1 MELPQASRAC
11 VPRWRPTTE
20 FGGHGQ
26 QQQVVS
32 QAMGVLAG
40 LGGSAGESKFV
51 MDEAVLTDLM
61 ELEPLHEQLLGES
74 WAEGN
79 YGDYGGYLALPASS
93 HGGVF
98 AGPVPALASLQAFSY
113 ANGSLAASVQAF
125 QQELMLQQALES
137 SQQQSI
143 PGASSSQSSLA
154 MSSAVVSGMSSYSA
168 AVGGRSLS
176 SPSLSEA
183 AHMLLGNQG
192 LAGVVAR
199 DGRGMGDSRGGVDGR
214 NGKVEIGEG
223 GVVDKEDDKS
233 SVSTVEGNPVSSGNL
248 EAGVRRPRIAAELPL
263 PLRDRMMEA
272 LRLIGQSLEDV
283 LVQVWMPVVQGSRK
297 CLLTREQP
305 FVVEPN
311 NEQLWLYRNMT
322 EGYEFPAERAE
333 GKVLELPGRVFT
345 GQQAEWTPN
354 VQYYSSQ
361 EYLRVKEAQRC
372 DIRGSLAVPVLDP
385 VSRQCVA
392 VIELVGRAEKI
403 QYGPDVD
410 IIARALQAVNLTCP
424 VGLETP
430 PLERSSWGRQAA
442 LAEIA
447 EVLKG
452 VCEAHKLPLAQTWVP
467 TYRYGGRGDAK
478 AQSHNAVQVNGGRGV
493 RKVVLRIVDGDGPC
507 YVGEAR
513 MWGFRRA
520 CLEHALEKGQ
530 GVPGKAMLTNLPVFD
545 SDVKS
550 FSKDEYPLGHYAKLF
565 GLVSAVAIR
574 LRSVHTGDEDFI
586 LEFFLPMDCV
596 ESEKQ
601 QQMLNSLSITMQRIC
616 QSLRTLSE
624 RELEEERRVAMAE
637 SIEMQAKAVKLEAKE
652 VCNKEDFLAW
662 RGGFNRHGGGV
673 NGEETSPAFSQVMQQ
688 QHGVQQAARFVPQR
702 SALQQ
707 FSHGVLLGRGRDDG
721 LRIPESHVYPGY
733 HSEQLPVEQGL
744 GMGGF
749 GCPGLGQDVASHRR
763 RFERRRGTTEKT
775 IGLNVLQ
782 QYFAGSL
789 KDAAK
794 SIGGKRHWVRG
805 EGMGRGGGRARAW
818 RSAVDCVGSWNGWQ
832 LCWAGK
838 AMLTNLPVFD
848 SDVKSF
854 SKDEYPL
861 GHYAKLFGLVSAV
874 AIRLRS
880 VHTGDEDFILEFFLP
895 MDCVESEKQQ
905 QMLNSLSIT
914 MQRICQSLRTLS
926 ERELE
931 EERRVAMAESIEMQ
945 AKAVKLEAK
954 EVCNKE
960 DFLAWRGGFNR
971 HGGGVNGEET
981 SPAFSQVMQQQHG
994 VQQAARFVPQRS
1006 ALQQFSHGV
1015 LLGRGRDDGLRIPE
1029 SHVYPGYHSE
1039 QLPVEQGLGMGGFGC
1054 PGLGQDVASH
1064 RRRFERRRGT
1074 TEKTIG
1080 LNVLQQ
1086 YFAGSLKDAAKSIGV
1101 CPTTLKRICR
1111 QHGISRWPSRKINKV
1126 SRSLKKLQGVIDSV
1140 QGAEGALR
1148 ISALTGDLSSAAV
1161 AAAAVSGHMNKGLA
1175 ASSPGNLSVSWSTL
1189 SPSCVEGKE
1198 AHAKVGSAESLLGP
1212 KEENRRR
1219 HDPCSSQKVLLSML
1233 KPTLQFRPEDDRV
1246 VSSLEGKVLGGSN
1259 GDDGQGR
1266 AQVDNGDMCRSN
1278 DGNSTSS
1285 GGSNPNVKAGYGSNG
1300 GHYCPG
1306 MSPLASG
1313 SMLTGGDADR
1323 GDDGGKRSVG
1333 TAFQGVGNAG
1343 KGSGAGKGQQASPL
1357 GRSGEQPVPG
1367 RGGAGRVSDLV
1378 RGATPRGWNESRVH
1392 GGGGALAALKGG
1404 DQHGSHGFSEDPV
1417 SSCNRANDGEEE
1429 VTGCGLESPGFGSSP
1444 ASDCSSPSTGVNGT
1458 SNKKAWAGQEDGA
1471 AITVKVTH
1479 GLDTVR
1485 VKFSRN
1491 GSFVELKEEVRRR
1504 LKLVG
1509 QKFSLKYLD
1518 DDEEWM
1524 LLACDADLQESI
1536 DLMRVSGRHA
1546 IKLMVCNSML

>member
-818 RSAVDCVGSWNGWQ
+818 RSAVDCV
-832 LCWAGK
+832 
-838 AMLTNLPVFD
+838 
-848 SDVKSF
+848 
-854 SKDEYPL
+854 
-861 GHYAKLFGLVSAV
+861 
-874 AIRLRS
+874 
-880 VHTGDEDFILEFFLP
+880 
-895 MDCVESEKQQ
+895 
-905 QMLNSLSIT
+905 
-914 MQRICQSLRTLS
+914 
-926 ERELE
+926 
-931 EERRVAMAESIEMQ
+931 
-945 AKAVKLEAK
+945 
-954 EVCNKE
+954 
-960 DFLAWRGGFNR
+960 
-971 HGGGVNGEET
+971 
-981 SPAFSQVMQQQHG
+981 
-994 VQQAARFVPQRS
+994 
-1006 ALQQFSHGV
+1006 
-1015 LLGRGRDDGLRIPE
+1015 
-1029 SHVYPGYHSE
+1029 
-1039 QLPVEQGLGMGGFGC
+1039 
-1054 PGLGQDVASH
+1054 
-1064 RRRFERRRGT
+1064 
-1074 TEKTIG
+1074 
-1080 LNVLQQ
+1080 
-1086 YFAGSLKDAAKSIGV
+1086 
-1101 CPTTLKRICR
+1101 
-1111 QHGISRWPSRKINKV
+1111 
-1126 SRSLKKLQGVIDSV
+1126 
-1140 QGAEGALR
+1140 
-1148 ISALTGDLSSAAV
+1148 
-1161 AAAAVSGHMNKGLA
+1161 
-1175 ASSPGNLSVSWSTL
+1175 
-1189 SPSCVEGKE
+1189 
-1198 AHAKVGSAESLLGP
+1198 
-1212 KEENRRR
+1212 
-1219 HDPCSSQKVLLSML
+1219 
-1233 KPTLQFRPEDDRV
+1233 V
-1246 VSSLEGKVLGGSN
+1246 VSSLEEKVLDGSN

-1524 LLACDADLQESI
+1524 LLACDADLQE
-1536 DLMRVSGRHA
+1536 MRCAGAVGARVVYANPSADVVEVKGTWSRIAVSGVVGRIERGILSTARELSAKPFCATARLCVFWSSCVLDDEDGKRHRGLLGA
-1546 IKLMVCNSML
+1546 ERSADFSVLEGVAALRAGLQHQYGISTASFYLGTPTKSQNVVCTPSQ

>member
-794 SIGGKRHWVRG
+794 SIG
-805 EGMGRGGGRARAW
+805 
-818 RSAVDCVGSWNGWQ
+818 
-832 LCWAGK
+832 
-838 AMLTNLPVFD
+838 
-848 SDVKSF
+848 
-854 SKDEYPL
+854 
-861 GHYAKLFGLVSAV
+861 
-874 AIRLRS
+874 
-880 VHTGDEDFILEFFLP
+880 
-895 MDCVESEKQQ
+895 
-905 QMLNSLSIT
+905 
-914 MQRICQSLRTLS
+914 
-926 ERELE
+926 
-931 EERRVAMAESIEMQ
+931 
-945 AKAVKLEAK
+945 
-954 EVCNKE
+954 
-960 DFLAWRGGFNR
+960 
-971 HGGGVNGEET
+971 
-981 SPAFSQVMQQQHG
+981 
-994 VQQAARFVPQRS
+994 
-1006 ALQQFSHGV
+1006 
-1015 LLGRGRDDGLRIPE
+1015 
-1029 SHVYPGYHSE
+1029 
-1039 QLPVEQGLGMGGFGC
+1039 
-1054 PGLGQDVASH
+1054 
-1064 RRRFERRRGT
+1064 
-1074 TEKTIG
+1074 
-1080 LNVLQQ
+1080 
-1086 YFAGSLKDAAKSIGV
+1086 
-1101 CPTTLKRICR
+1101 
-1111 QHGISRWPSRKINKV
+1111 
-1126 SRSLKKLQGVIDSV
+1126 
-1140 QGAEGALR
+1140 
-1148 ISALTGDLSSAAV
+1148 
-1161 AAAAVSGHMNKGLA
+1161 
-1175 ASSPGNLSVSWSTL
+1175 
-1189 SPSCVEGKE
+1189 
-1198 AHAKVGSAESLLGP
+1198 
-1212 KEENRRR
+1212 
-1219 HDPCSSQKVLLSML
+1219 
-1233 KPTLQFRPEDDRV
+1233 V
-1246 VSSLEGKVLGGSN
+1246 VSSLEEKVLDGSN

>member
-794 SIGGKRHWVRG
+794 SIG
-805 EGMGRGGGRARAW
+805 
-818 RSAVDCVGSWNGWQ
+818 
-832 LCWAGK
+832 
-838 AMLTNLPVFD
+838 
-848 SDVKSF
+848 
-854 SKDEYPL
+854 
-861 GHYAKLFGLVSAV
+861 
-874 AIRLRS
+874 
-880 VHTGDEDFILEFFLP
+880 
-895 MDCVESEKQQ
+895 
-905 QMLNSLSIT
+905 
-914 MQRICQSLRTLS
+914 
-926 ERELE
+926 
-931 EERRVAMAESIEMQ
+931 
-945 AKAVKLEAK
+945 
-954 EVCNKE
+954 
-960 DFLAWRGGFNR
+960 
-971 HGGGVNGEET
+971 
-981 SPAFSQVMQQQHG
+981 
-994 VQQAARFVPQRS
+994 
-1006 ALQQFSHGV
+1006 
-1015 LLGRGRDDGLRIPE
+1015 
-1029 SHVYPGYHSE
+1029 
-1039 QLPVEQGLGMGGFGC
+1039 
-1054 PGLGQDVASH
+1054 
-1064 RRRFERRRGT
+1064 
-1074 TEKTIG
+1074 
-1080 LNVLQQ
+1080 
-1086 YFAGSLKDAAKSIGV
+1086 V